1 MNLSVSI
8 FAAIVSIADFG
19 AKTCDAGKCTQSF
32 AAAIES
38 VHSSGGGTVVVPDGV
53 WLTGP
58 VRLKSNVELH
68 LSDGA
73 VVEFSPNPE
82 DCLPPVRTSFSAIEC
97 FNYSPLL
104 HAYGATNVSV
114 TGKGIFRP
122 RMEVWRTWLNRETP
136 EMFAAMGKL
145 YEWGENDVPVE
156 KRILPD
162 LPGARFR
169 PCCIEFEKCRN
180 VLLDGFKVRDSPL
193 WTIHLRLCEDVVAR
207 NLDIRGHGNNNDG
220 IDINASRRVLVE
232 DCIFDQGDD
241 AIILKSGRDRDGRRV
256 NVPTEDVTVRRCLVK
271 TGHVLV
277 GIGSEVS
284 G

>member
-122 RMEVWRTWLNRETP
+122 RMEVWRTWFNRETP

-180 VLLDGFKVRDSPL
+180 VLLDGFKVSSSNER
-193 WTIHLRLCEDVVAR
+193 
-207 NLDIRGHGNNNDG
+207 
-220 IDINASRRVLVE
+220 
-232 DCIFDQGDD
+232 
-241 AIILKSGRDRDGRRV
+241 ILFTSG
-256 NVPTEDVTVRRCLVK
+256 
-271 TGHVLV
+271 
-277 GIGSEVS
+277 
-284 G
+284 